1 MAVRPRDEYE
11 GTAAAHP
18 DKRGGGPS
26 DNRANSKTKGP
37 NELRKTQSA
46 VQRVAAASW
55 LPRLPKDQIKVIM
68 RPRGGL
74 DVARVKLML
83 LPRAINMA
91 AALTEQQAEDVTM
104 CGNKLQNILII
115 STSHHSNTA
124 AYAKV
129 QKIHMSVGA
138 HEVAASVAAP
148 NNTSKGVKNVD
159 PSLDEATLY
168 RLRVHA
174 RNPTRVLIRRDP
186 LRGTVSA

>member
-1 MAVRPRDEYE
+1 MAVRPRDEQPSE
-11 GTAAAHP
+11 EDP

-91 AALTEQQAEDVTM
+91 AALTEQQVEDGTM
-104 CGNKLQNILII
+104 CGNKL
-115 STSHHSNTA
+115 NTA

-129 QKIHMSVGA
+129 QKCHTNVGA

-159 PSLDEATLY
+159 PSLDEATLH

-174 RNPTRVLIRRDP
+174 RNPTA
-186 LRGTVSA
+186 TKEANQHH